1 MFGTKYP
8 KKTHTDKER
17 TCKHAPQFRCFYI
30 YQDYVTCGKEPTW
43 VCVSVL
49 HRKIDFFIQSR
60 RHFETSNISFHNKH
74 LSRLTKL
81 TAPPTHKQPPTHNLL
96 ESHSILGSCSVWR
109 QSSALFTVI
118 SWQHKLSVQCWQG
131 ASQWLHT
138 LQENV
143 ATNKR
148 FYDHVYAKMV
158 GRKTCENLRRFPS
171 SSTELFLY
179 LYIYNRNPGQILT
192 WCEFVLLKPP
202 HLCQKYTITKGFNS
216 TNQRTLSLPLTS
228 STQAKAALPV
238 PVTRTIWN

>member
-1 MFGTKYP
+1 MPSCRAASSYSGRNGDNDKWTNWLYNLWNQVP

-158 GRKTCENLRRFPS
+158 GRKTWKFETFSFFIHRTFSVLI
-171 SSTELFLY
+171 
-179 LYIYNRNPGQILT
+179 YI
-192 WCEFVLLKPP
+192 
-202 HLCQKYTITKGFNS
+202 
-216 TNQRTLSLPLTS
+216 
-228 STQAKAALPV
+228 
-238 PVTRTIWN
+238 